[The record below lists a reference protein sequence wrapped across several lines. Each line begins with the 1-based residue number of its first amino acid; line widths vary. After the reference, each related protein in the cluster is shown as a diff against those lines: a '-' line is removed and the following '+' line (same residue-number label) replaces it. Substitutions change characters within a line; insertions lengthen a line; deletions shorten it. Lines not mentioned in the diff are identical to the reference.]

1 MTVRS
6 VLITG
11 GNGNL
16 GHLLADRFENTGI
29 RVISYDIVEP
39 QRPVPSR
46 NIILGDIRDTDKL
59 RTIFEKERPEAVVH
73 LAGVLSGSSEADP
86 MAAWEI
92 NATASV
98 KLMQMAE
105 AHNVGPFVFSS
116 TVASYGP
123 EVPAELPAETPQ
135 WPQNV
140 YGATKIATE
149 RMGNWMKTKRGFDF
163 RCLRFPMVISPF
175 APQGAVTAYPGHA
188 CLAAKSGK
196 PFAFPVKAETG
207 MSTLYLMD
215 VVRSLEEFTLCEK
228 SCVKQPAYN
237 LHAYHFTAGMLA
249 QTLENRFPGAKFT
262 FDPQEPA
269 DSMIANWPDIIQDT
283 HAREDWGWRHRYD
296 FNDTIDALLETIN

>member
-73 LAGVLSGSSEADP
+73 LAGLLSGSSEADP

-98 KLMQMAE
+98 KLMQMQRRIMWD
-105 AHNVGPFVFSS
+105 H
-116 TVASYGP
+116 SYFQALSPHMGRRYQQSFQQRRP
-123 EVPAELPAETPQ
+123 NGHKTYTAQLKSR
-135 WPQNV
+135 QN
-140 YGATKIATE
+140 A
-149 RMGNWMKTKRGFDF
+149 
-163 RCLRFPMVISPF
+163 
-175 APQGAVTAYPGHA
+175 
-188 CLAAKSGK
+188 
-196 PFAFPVKAETG
+196 
-207 MSTLYLMD
+207 
-215 VVRSLEEFTLCEK
+215 
-228 SCVKQPAYN
+228 
-237 LHAYHFTAGMLA
+237 
-249 QTLENRFPGAKFT
+249 
-262 FDPQEPA
+262 
-269 DSMIANWPDIIQDT
+269 
-283 HAREDWGWRHRYD
+283 WG
-296 FNDTIDALLETIN
+296 IG